1 MIPSNYHTHT
11 QFCDGENSPEEIV
24 REAIRLGCPEVG
36 FSGHCYTFFD
46 ETYCMTQTGT
56 QEYIAVIRALQEKYR
71 DKIRILLGIEQDYHS
86 LAPTDDY
93 DYVIGSVHYV
103 KKDGCYLPVDESKEI
118 QLENVRKFYN
128 GDFYSFIEDYYE
140 TVADLYRKTRC
151 HIVGHFDLIKK
162 FNDSGDLFNPQH
174 PRYQA
179 AANKALAALMS
190 SPVVLE
196 VNTGGIAKGYIK
208 EPYPAGDVLTQWLKS
223 GKPVL
228 FASDCHNAEQLL
240 FGYDIYKNCI

>member
-1 MIPSNYHTHT
+1 MTPSNYHTHT

-56 QEYIAVIRALQEKYR
+56 REYIAVIRALQEKYR

-103 KKDGCYLPVDESKEI
+103 KKRRL
-118 QLENVRKFYN
+118 
-128 GDFYSFIEDYYE
+128 
-140 TVADLYRKTRC
+140 
-151 HIVGHFDLIKK
+151 
-162 FNDSGDLFNPQH
+162 
-174 PRYQA
+174 
-179 AANKALAALMS
+179 
-190 SPVVLE
+190 
-196 VNTGGIAKGYIK
+196 
-208 EPYPAGDVLTQWLKS
+208 
-223 GKPVL
+223 L
-228 FASDCHNAEQLL
+228 FAGGREQRNPT
-240 FGYDIYKNCI
+240 GKCP